1 MGLEYLKEGGPEPDF
16 RTSGAKAAR
25 AVPLFVVSGKVSV
38 YANFTFTRT
47 LRPLPHLQKL
57 K

>member
-16 RTSGAKAAR
+16 RTSGTKAAR